1 MYILQRNIY
10 RMKKMIINVLLLT
23 VSAALLVSCQQGA
36 KPAAEET
43 VTPETP
49 VQVVTISNS
58 ALSEDVV
65 LNATSA
71 YLEKSFVKAN
81 TNGYLQSAAVQAGTV
96 VGSNQ
101 VLFKLITK
109 EARAIGNSINQL
121 DPEFKFSG
129 ISTIRAEKSGYVILV
144 NHQKGDYVQD
154 GEALATIINQSSLV
168 FLLDLPYEMRS
179 VLVQNKTLELT
190 LPDGE
195 KLKGTVTSALPAV
208 DSLAQ
213 TQRMVIKVNASH
225 PIPENLIA
233 KVRVVKSAVSN
244 VQVLPKSA
252 VLTNETEDEFWVM
265 KMINDSTAVKTVVK
279 KGMEDGKS
287 IQILSPVFAVKD
299 RLITIG
305 NYGLADTAKVKITK

>member
-1 MYILQRNIY
+1 
-10 RMKKMIINVLLLT
+10 MKQLTVKALFLLLFSGT
-23 VSAALLVSCQQGA
+23 LVSCQQSS
-36 KPAAEET
+36 KTAADAT
-43 VTPETP
+43 PIPETP
-49 VQVVTISNS
+49 VQITTVSKAT
-58 ALSEDVV
+58 LSEDVV

-71 YLEKSFVKAN
+71 YQEKSFIKAN
-81 TNGYLQSAAVQAGTV
+81 TNGYLQSSTLQAGAAVS
-96 VGSNQ
+96 SNQ

-121 DPEFKFSG
+121 DPGFKFSG

-179 VLVQNKTLELT
+179 VLLQNKALELT

-195 KLKGTVTSALPAV
+195 KLKGTITSSLPAV

-213 TQRMVIKVNASH
+213 TQRMIIKVNATH

-233 KVRVVKSAVSN
+233 KVKVVKSAADN

-265 KMINDSTAVKTVVK
+265 KLINDSTAVKTMVK

-287 IQILSPVFAVKD
+287 IQILSPVFGVKD

-305 NYGLADTAKVKITK
+305 NYGLADTAKVKITHE

>member
-1 MYILQRNIY
+1 MEKLKNIK
-10 RMKKMIINVLLLT
+10 MKQFTVNALLLLLL
-23 VSAALLVSCQQGA
+23 SATLVCCQQA
-36 KPAAEET
+36 SKPEAEET
-43 VTPETP
+43 PVPETP
-49 VQVVTISNS
+49 VQVTTVNNAT
-58 ALSEDVV
+58 LSENVV

-81 TNGYLQSAAVQAGTV
+81 TNGYLQSSTLQAGAAVR
-96 VGSNQ
+96 SNQ

-121 DPEFKFSG
+121 DPGFKFSG
-129 ISTIRAEKSGYVILV
+129 ISIIRAEKSGYVMLV

-179 VLVQNKTLELT
+179 VILQNKTLELT

-195 KLKGTVTSALPAV
+195 KLKGSITSSLPAV

-213 TQRMVIKVNASH
+213 TQRMIIKVNAAH

-233 KVRVVKSAVSN
+233 RVKVVKSEAAH

-265 KMINDSTAVKTVVK
+265 KLINDSTAVKTVVK

-287 IQILSPVFAVKD
+287 IQILSPVFGAKD

-305 NYGLADTAKVKITK
+305 NYGLADTAKVKITHE

>member
-1 MYILQRNIY
+1 
-10 RMKKMIINVLLLT
+10 MKKILINVLLIALT
-23 VSAALLVSCQQGA
+23 GSFLVSCQHSTQ
-36 KPAAEET
+36 PAEEET
-43 VTPETP
+43 VSPETP
-49 VQVVTISNS
+49 VQVVTIAN
-58 ALSEDVV
+58 AGLSEDVI
-65 LNATSA
+65 LNATST

-81 TNGYLQSAAVQAGTV
+81 TNGYLQSSAIQPGTV
-96 VGSNQ
+96 VSSNQ
-101 VLFKLITK
+101 VLFKIMTK

-121 DPEFKFSG
+121 DPGFKFSG
-129 ISTIRAEKSGYVILV
+129 ISTIRAEKSGYVIQV

-154 GEALATIINQSSLV
+154 GEALATLINQSSLV
-168 FLLDLPYEMRS
+168 FLLDLPYEMRG
-179 VLVQNKTLELT
+179 VLLQHKTLELT

-195 KLKGTVTSALPAV
+195 KLKGEVTSALPAV

-213 TQRMVIKVNASH
+213 TQRMIIKVNATH

-233 KVRVVKSAVSN
+233 KVKVVKSAVSN

-287 IQILSPVFAVKD
+287 IQIVSPVFSAKD

>member
-1 MYILQRNIY
+1 
-10 RMKKMIINVLLLT
+10 MKQIIIN
-23 VSAALLVSCQQGA
+23 ALFIALFSTALVSCQPVA

-49 VQVVTISNS
+49 VEVVSICNS

-81 TNGYLQSAAVQAGTV
+81 TNGYLQSSAIQAGTV
-96 VGSNQ
+96 VSSNQ

-121 DPEFKFSG
+121 DPGFKFSG
-129 ISTIRAEKSGYVILV
+129 ISTIRAEKSGYVIQV

-179 VLVQNKTLELT
+179 ILLQNKVLELT

-195 KLKGTVTSALPAV
+195 KLKGAITSALPAV

-213 TQRMVIKVNASH
+213 TQRMVIKVNAAH

-233 KVRVVKSAVSN
+233 KVKVVKSVVSN
-244 VQVLPKSA
+244 VPVLPKSA

-265 KMINDSTAVKTVVK
+265 KMINDSTAVKTIVK

-287 IQILSPVFAVKD
+287 IQILSPVFTAKD

>member
-1 MYILQRNIY
+1 
-10 RMKKMIINVLLLT
+10 MKQIVINALFLALL
-23 VSAALLVSCQQGA
+23 SGSLVSCQRSA
-36 KPAAEET
+36 KPVAEET

-49 VQVVTISNS
+49 VQVVSISNS
-58 ALSEDVV
+58 TLSEDVV

-81 TNGYLQSAAVQAGTV
+81 TNGYLQSSTIQAGTV

-121 DPEFKFSG
+121 DPGFKFSG

-168 FLLDLPYEMRS
+168 FLLDLPYEMRG
-179 VLVQNKTLELT
+179 VILQNKILELT

-195 KLKGTVTSALPAV
+195 KLKGEIISSLPAV

-213 TQRMVIKVNASH
+213 TQRMVIKVNATH
-225 PIPENLIA
+225 PIPENLVA
-233 KVRVVKSAVSN
+233 RVKIIKSAVSN

-287 IQILSPVFAVKD
+287 IQIVSPVFSAKD
-299 RLITIG
+299 RLITVG
-305 NYGLADTAKVKITK
+305 NYGLADTAKVKITR

>member
-1 MYILQRNIY
+1 
-10 RMKKMIINVLLLT
+10 MKQIIINALLI
-23 VSAALLVSCQQGA
+23 ALFSGSLVSCQQSG
-36 KPAAEET
+36 KSAAEKT
-43 VTPETP
+43 VAPETP
-49 VQVVTISNS
+49 VQVVSISNS

-81 TNGYLQSAAVQAGTV
+81 TNGYLQSSAIQVGTV
-96 VGSNQ
+96 VGNNQ
-101 VLFKLITK
+101 ILFKLITK

-121 DPEFKFSG
+121 DPGFKFSG

-179 VLVQNKTLELT
+179 VLLQNKMLELT

-195 KLKGTVTSALPAV
+195 KLKGAVTSALPAV

-213 TQRMVIKVNASH
+213 TQRMVIKVSANH

-233 KVRVVKSAVSN
+233 KVSVVKSAVSN
-244 VQVLPKSA
+244 AQVLPKSA

-265 KMINDSTAVKTVVK
+265 KMINDSTAVKTIVK

-287 IQILSPVFAVKD
+287 IQILSPVFSAKD

-305 NYGLADTAKVKITK
+305 NYGLADTAKVKITR

>member
-1 MYILQRNIY
+1 
-10 RMKKMIINVLLLT
+10 MKQIIINALLI
-23 VSAALLVSCQQGA
+23 ALFSGSLVSCQPVA
-36 KPAAEET
+36 KPEAEET
-43 VTPETP
+43 VVPETP
-49 VQVVTISNS
+49 VQVVSISNS

-81 TNGYLQSAAVQAGTV
+81 TNGYLQSSAVQAGTV

-121 DPEFKFSG
+121 DPGFKFSG

-179 VLVQNKTLELT
+179 VLLQNKTLQLT

-195 KLKGTVTSALPAV
+195 KLKGVITSALPAV

-213 TQRMVIKVNASH
+213 TQRMVIKVNANH

-265 KMINDSTAVKTVVK
+265 KMINDSMAVKTVVK

-287 IQILSPVFAVKD
+287 IQILSPVFAAKD
-299 RLITIG
+299 RLITVG

>member
-1 MYILQRNIY
+1 
-10 RMKKMIINVLLLT
+10 MKQLTIN
-23 VSAALLVSCQQGA
+23 ALFLFLFSGILVSCQQA
-36 KPAAEET
+36 PKVTEET
-43 VTPETP
+43 PVPETP
-49 VQVVTISNS
+49 VQVTTASN
-58 ALSEDVV
+58 ATLSEDVV

-81 TNGYLQSAAVQAGTV
+81 TNGYLQSSTLQAGAAVS
-96 VGSNQ
+96 SNQ

-121 DPEFKFSG
+121 DPGFKFSG
-129 ISTIRAEKSGYVILV
+129 ISTIRSEKSGYVILV

-179 VLVQNKTLELT
+179 VILQNKTLELT

-195 KLKGTVTSALPAV
+195 KLKGTITSSLPAV

-213 TQRMVIKVNASH
+213 TQRMIIKVNAAH

-233 KVRVVKSAVSN
+233 KVKVVKSAAAH

-265 KMINDSTAVKTVVK
+265 KLINDSTAVKTVVK

-287 IQILSPVFAVKD
+287 IQILSPVFGTKD
-299 RLITIG
+299 RLITVG
-305 NYGLADTAKVKITK
+305 NYGLADTAKVKITH

>member
-1 MYILQRNIY
+1 
-10 RMKKMIINVLLLT
+10 MKQLTINALFFLLCSGT
-23 VSAALLVSCQQGA
+23 LVSCEQPS
-36 KPAAEET
+36 KTAAD
-43 VTPETP
+43 VTPVPETP
-49 VQVVTISNS
+49 VQITTVSKAT
-58 ALSEDVV
+58 LSEDVV

-71 YLEKSFVKAN
+71 YQEKSFVKAN
-81 TNGYLQSAAVQAGTV
+81 TNGYLQSSTLQAGAAV
-96 VGSNQ
+96 SHNQ
-101 VLFKLITK
+101 ILFKLITK

-121 DPEFKFSG
+121 DPGFKFSG

-179 VLVQNKTLELT
+179 VLLQNKALELT

-195 KLKGTVTSALPAV
+195 KLKGTITSSLPAV

-213 TQRMVIKVNASH
+213 TQRMIIKVNATH
-225 PIPENLIA
+225 PIPENLVA
-233 KVRVVKSAVSN
+233 KVKVVKSAADN
-244 VQVLPKSA
+244 VQVLPRSA

-265 KMINDSTAVKTVVK
+265 KLINDSTAVKTMVK

-287 IQILSPVFAVKD
+287 IQILSPVFGAKD
-299 RLITIG
+299 RLITVG
-305 NYGLADTAKVKITK
+305 NYGLADTAKVKITHE

>member
-1 MYILQRNIY
+1 
-10 RMKKMIINVLLLT
+10 MKQLTINALFFLLLSGT
-23 VSAALLVSCQQGA
+23 LVSCEQFS
-36 KPAAEET
+36 KSAAEAT
-43 VTPETP
+43 PVPETP
-49 VQVVTISNS
+49 VQVTTVSKAT
-58 ALSEDVV
+58 LSEDVV
-65 LNATSA
+65 LNASSA
-71 YLEKSFVKAN
+71 YQEKSFVKAN
-81 TNGYLQSAAVQAGTV
+81 TNGYLQSSTLQAGAAVS
-96 VGSNQ
+96 SNQ

-121 DPEFKFSG
+121 DPGFKFSG

-179 VLVQNKTLELT
+179 VLLQNKALELT

-195 KLKGTVTSALPAV
+195 KLKGTITSSLPAV

-213 TQRMVIKVNASH
+213 TQRIIIKVNATH
-225 PIPENLIA
+225 PIPENLIV
-233 KVRVVKSAVSN
+233 KVKVVKSAADN

-265 KMINDSTAVKTVVK
+265 KLINDSTAVKTIVK

-287 IQILSPVFAVKD
+287 IQILSPVFGAKD

-305 NYGLADTAKVKITK
+305 NYGLADTAKVKIMHE

>member
-1 MYILQRNIY
+1 MEKLKNIK
-10 RMKKMIINVLLLT
+10 MKQFTVNVLLL
-23 VSAALLVSCQQGA
+23 LLLSGTLVCCQQAA

-43 VTPETP
+43 LVPETP
-49 VQVVTISNS
+49 VQVTTVNHTT
-58 ALSEDVV
+58 LSEDVV

-71 YLEKSFVKAN
+71 YLEKSFIKAN
-81 TNGYLQSAAVQAGTV
+81 TNGYLQSSTLQAGAAVS
-96 VGSNQ
+96 SNQ

-121 DPEFKFSG
+121 DPGFKFSG
-129 ISTIRAEKSGYVILV
+129 ISIIRAEKSGYVILV

-179 VLVQNKTLELT
+179 VILQNKTLELT

-195 KLKGTVTSALPAV
+195 KLKGSITSSLPTI

-213 TQRMVIKVNASH
+213 TQRMIIKVNATH

-233 KVRVVKSAVSN
+233 RVKVVKSEAAH

-252 VLTNETEDEFWVM
+252 VLTNETEDVFWVM
-265 KMINDSTAVKTVVK
+265 KMINDSTALKTIVK

-287 IQILSPVFAVKD
+287 IQILSPVFGAKD

-305 NYGLADTAKVKITK
+305 NYGLADTAKVKITHE